1 MNLPCSSK
9 GDAALKKEGK
19 KKGQLIS
26 ELLSRLNCRTAEII
40 SWNLLRAL
48 TSKQKDH
55 FVRLMLDSFEFHE
68 QFQTENFDL
77 LPLFVTPPARTNDRK
92 GHYISLDIKL
102 SK

>member
-9 GDAALKKEGK
+9 GDAALKKEEK

>member
-9 GDAALKKEGK
+9 GDAALKKK

-26 ELLSRLNCRTAEII
+26 RLLSRVNCRTAEKI

-55 FVRLMLDSFEFHE
+55 FVRLMLDSFEFHDRE
-68 QFQTENFDL
+68 FWFAAAVFD
-77 LPLFVTPPARTNDRK
+77 TSQSK